1 MPKQADE
8 IQRIEPDDENNLGY
22 EKRGKPDKGNVVAI
36 DAAENEGLPVV
47 GLGDE
52 KPRLPGKAE
61 VVVIKSAAS
70 KSAASKDLSSSRG
83 LGKNM
88 RPTIADIPEKD
99 PTDAPLYFTTIPG
112 AEIDAFIRAR
122 AYQLYEQ
129 GCKQEGHAEEHWRQ
143 AQSEILSSSATT
155 RVRM

>member
-1 MPKQADE
+1 MDNYKMPKPADE
-8 IQRIEPDDENNLGY
+8 IQRIEPDDENNPSD
-22 EKRGKPDKGNVVAI
+22 EKRGQPDKGNVVAI
-36 DAAENEGLPVV
+36 DAAENEGLPIV

-61 VVVIKSAAS
+61 VVVI

-99 PTDAPLYFTTIPG
+99 PTDAPLFFTTIPG
-112 AEIDAFIRAR
+112 AELDSFIRAR